1 MEDKKVGLKELKSK
15 FGKEVGEILKD
26 NVGKYWNKKT
36 NDKDKYSPIYYAID
50 NQPQIVEFNEEIY
63 DTESLT
69 SIFGD

>member
-1 MEDKKVGLKELKSK
+1 MSK
-15 FGKEVGEILKD
+15 KEVGEILKD

-50 NQPQIVEFNEEIY
+50 NQPIITEFNEEIY

-69 SIFGD
+69 SIFGE